1 MENLFYATFDACYT
15 DFKEGKSKIKPKKI
29 EGTDFLWFDIDKDK
43 NESQFWKHYVATF
56 SEVMLMQKQKYLAEK
71 YGHLKNKAYEIKFYM
86 LNDFSVLD
94 SLSKNNEKKNLKG
107 PIESFCN
114 LSATAK
120 SNYYDLYLKLE
131 NIWTIAIFNL
141 KQMTLL
147 FSADVM
153 LLVFV

>member
-1 MENLFYATFDACYT
+1 
-15 DFKEGKSKIKPKKI
+15 
-29 EGTDFLWFDIDKDK
+29 
-43 NESQFWKHYVATF
+43 
-56 SEVMLMQKQKYLAEK
+56 
-71 YGHLKNKAYEIKFYM
+71 M

-153 LLVFV
+153 SLVFV

>member
-1 MENLFYATFDACYT
+1 MNNLRYKVVEKAC
-15 DFKEGKSKIKPKKI
+15 P
-29 EGTDFLWFDIDKDK
+29 IDCKLI
-43 NESQFWKHYVATF
+43 NE
-56 SEVMLMQKQKYLAEK
+56 
-71 YGHLKNKAYEIKFYM
+71 AYEIKFYM

>member
-1 MENLFYATFDACYT
+1 
-15 DFKEGKSKIKPKKI
+15 
-29 EGTDFLWFDIDKDK
+29 
-43 NESQFWKHYVATF
+43 
-56 SEVMLMQKQKYLAEK
+56 
-71 YGHLKNKAYEIKFYM
+71 M